1 MLLLINTIR
10 FLNWTFKISL
20 FIKLYFYRSYTYVK
34 LWLITEDKDSFQCV
48 ALSVNVRAVCIVS
61 NKNTRSEKKT
71 LILLL
76 EHWALA
82 SRITGRN
89 SWSYALVLY
98 LIWMITLS
106 LSNQH
111 LCAFCTFTADLWFF
125 FFVSKRP
132 EAEGFGSLGTFM
144 NFKIKWTC
152 RQGFSQYK
160 KNILYLNKIIL
171 NNATSDLY

>member
-20 FIKLYFYRSYTYVK
+20 FIKLYFYLSYTYVK

-61 NKNTRSEKKT
+61 NKNTRSEKT

-111 LCAFCTFTADLWFF
+111 LCAFCTFTAELWFF
-125 FFVSKRP
+125 FSCQKGPRLKVLVLCVLLWTLKSNGHVDK
-132 EAEGFGSLGTFM
+132 GFLS
-144 NFKIKWTC
+144 IKKYITT
-152 RQGFSQYK
+152 Q
-160 KNILYLNKIIL
+160 
-171 NNATSDLY
+171 